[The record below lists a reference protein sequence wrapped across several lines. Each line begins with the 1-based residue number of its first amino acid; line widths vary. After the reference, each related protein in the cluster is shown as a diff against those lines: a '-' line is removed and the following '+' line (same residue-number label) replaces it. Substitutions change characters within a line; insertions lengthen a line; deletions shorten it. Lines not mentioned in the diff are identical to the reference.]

1 LSTFDQYYHIQV
13 YPNIQDNAN
22 GIIFTMP
29 SIVALDLETT
39 GLNPNTDAIIEI
51 GAVKFNDRR
60 IEDQLSVLINPGFLI
75 PPAITQ
81 LTGISNEMVRNSPKF
96 IDVFP
101 DLLAFIGNLPILGH
115 NVGFDLAF
123 LKADRYFPHNEIIDT
138 FDIGAVLYP
147 TVSRYNLSGLAQ
159 NLDIIVMNAHRALD
173 DAQTTRSLYN
183 VFYEKGMSLPI
194 SLVAEFTRLSESFN
208 WGANYFFRTILK
220 NRTKTIIPPEK
231 SDFPFYLNNFL
242 PEKVST
248 GLPIKPNE
256 TLSPLDPDIVASY
269 LDYGGLFSKHFD
281 TYENRAQ
288 QIEMAKSVA
297 RAFSE
302 GYHLL
307 IEAGTGTGKSYA
319 YLLPAVLWA
328 VNNNRRVVISTNT
341 INLQDQL
348 IKKDIPD
355 LKSAMGLDIQAAV
368 LKGRANYL
376 CPRRLE
382 NLRNRGP
389 ENAEEMRVLAKLLVW
404 LHENGKGDRN
414 EITLTGPAERDIW
427 TRLSADDETCK
438 SETCLS
444 RMGGACPFFQA
455 NQSAQTAHIIVVNH
469 ALLLADIAT
478 GSRILPE
485 YDYLVIDEAHHL
497 ESATTNALSNRITQS
512 DLQRLFR
519 ELGGT
524 SGGVLGHLTSLVK
537 SSLKP
542 SDFALLHKNIE
553 SLDDISFQLENNIRQ
568 FFQSIDEFL
577 VFAREDQPIPGY
589 GQQLRVLPAT
599 RTTPNWEPVEISWEL
614 AGEKFTAFIA
624 QLSRIYSSVSTAQI
638 LMSEDLEDTLS
649 NLSSLS
655 RNFSEVY
662 DSMNA
667 LVSKPDPDFIY
678 WLEISPNRNQIILQ
692 IAPLQIGPMM
702 EKYLWHEK
710 SSIIL
715 TSATLTTNEGFDYMR
730 GRLNADEADEI
741 VLGSPFDYQNSAL
754 LFIANDIPEPNNAA
768 AYQRTVESSIIKL
781 ARATNGRLLALFTS
795 YAQLKRTSLAI
806 APALAEQGIIVYE
819 QGEGASPNTLLENF
833 KSADKAVLLGT
844 RSFWEGIDIP
854 GEALSALVI
863 VKLPFDV
870 PSDPIIAARSE
881 TYDNPFNEFHLPEA
895 ILKFRQGFGRL
906 IRTQSDRGIV
916 VLLDRRVLTKQY
928 GKFFLDSLPDC
939 TIKVA
944 PLQELPSAAKA
955 WLNY

>member
-1 LSTFDQYYHIQV
+1 MAAAD
-13 YPNIQDNAN
+13 
-22 GIIFTMP
+22 GIIFSMP

-39 GLNPNTDAIIEI
+39 GLNPNSDTIIEI
-51 GAVKFNDRR
+51 GVVKFNERR
-60 IEDQLSVLINPGFLI
+60 IEEEWSTLINPGVAI
-75 PPAITQ
+75 PPVVSQ
-81 LTGISNEMVRNSPKF
+81 LTGITNEMVRNSPKF
-96 IDVFP
+96 VDVFP
-101 DLLAFIGNLPILGH
+101 DLIQFIGNLPILGH
-115 NVGFDLAF
+115 NIGFDLSF
-123 LKADRYFPHNEIIDT
+123 LKADRYFPHNEVIDT

-159 NLDIIVMNAHRALD
+159 NLDIIVLNAHRALD
-173 DAQTTRSLYN
+173 DARTTRALYN
-183 VFYEKGMSLPI
+183 VFIEKGMSLP
-194 SLVAEFTRLSESFN
+194 LNLLAEFTRLSETFS
-208 WGANYFFRTILK
+208 WGANYLFRTILK
-220 NRTKTIIPPEK
+220 NRTKTVIPPEK
-231 SDFPFYLNNFL
+231 SDIPFYLNNFL
-242 PEKVST
+242 PEQPVN

-256 TLSPLDPDIVASY
+256 VIVPLDPDLVASF
-269 LDYGGLFSKHFD
+269 LDYGGLFSKHFT
-281 TYENRAQ
+281 TYENRSQ
-288 QIEMAKSVA
+288 QIEMAKSVS

-328 VNNNRRVVISTNT
+328 VNNNRRVIISTNT

-355 LKSAMGLDIQAAV
+355 LKAAMGLDIQASV
-368 LKGRANYL
+368 LKGRSNYL

-382 NLRNRGP
+382 SLRNRGP

-404 LHENGKGDRN
+404 LEEGGKGDRN

-427 TRLSADDETCK
+427 SRLSADDENCK

-444 RMGGACPFFQA
+444 RMGGACPFFQSY
-455 NQSAQTAHIIVVNH
+455 QSAQTAHIIVVNH

-478 GSRILPE
+478 GSRILPD
-485 YDYLVIDEAHHL
+485 YDYLIIDEAHHL

-512 DLQRLFR
+512 DLLRLFR
-519 ELGGT
+519 ELGGL
-524 SGGVLGHLTSLVK
+524 SGGVLGHLSNLAK
-537 SSLKP
+537 STLKP
-542 SDFALLHKNIE
+542 SDLALFQKFVE
-553 SLDDISFQLENNIRQ
+553 SLDDISFQLEIDIKQ
-568 FFQSIDEFL
+568 FFKSIDEFL
-577 VFAREDQPIPGY
+577 IYAREDQPIPGY
-589 GQQLRVLPAT
+589 GQQLRILPAT
-599 RTTPNWEPVEISWEL
+599 RTTPNWEPVELNWE
-614 AGEKFTAFIA
+614 AAAEKFTAFLS
-624 QLSRIYSSVSTAQI
+624 QLSKIYTSIASGQI
-638 LMSEDLEDTLS
+638 LMNEELEDTLS
-649 NLSSLS
+649 NLSSIN
-655 RNFSEVY
+655 RMFSEVY
-662 DSMNA
+662 ENINA
-667 LVSKPDPDFIY
+667 LVSKPDSDFIY
-678 WLEISPNRNQIILQ
+678 WIELSPNRNQIILQ
-692 IAPLQIGPMM
+692 IAPLQIGSMM

-710 SSIIL
+710 ASIVL
-715 TSATLTTNEGFDYMR
+715 TSATLTTNEGFDYLR

-754 LFIANDIPEPNNAA
+754 LFLANDIPEPNNAA
-768 AYQRTVESSIIKL
+768 AYQRAVENTIIKL
-781 ARATNGRLLALFTS
+781 AKATDGRMLALFTS
-795 YAQLKRTSLAI
+795 YAQLKRTSNAI
-806 APALAEQGIIVYE
+806 APALGEKGIVVYE

-928 GKFFLDSLPDC
+928 GKYFIESLPDC
-939 TIKVA
+939 TIKTA
-944 PLQELPSAAKA
+944 PIQELPVIAKS
-955 WLNY
+955 WLGK